1 MKKKKIII
9 FIVIILFTMTIPL
22 IGFVDLP
29 ENKTLS
35 ITNFY
40 SNLKEL
46 QLNESS
52 IPKEIPTATFKEDDK
67 EEIIENTEV
76 AGTTTK
82 SSVGTTQ
89 KTHQENPQTQG
100 SSKNN
105 EKRQNNATGAM
116 SNPIVETKTEAT
128 NSTKVESFKTN
139 YNMIATIKNDIISNP
154 SETMQK
160 YGYNIDDT
168 DNSIVNKTTG
178 FTYTKE
184 RVKNQIKKSFGTIKI
199 YAHDYYVNGKFVET
213 KCFILY

>member
-213 KCFILY
+213 KCFIL

>member
-178 FTYTKE
+178 FTYTKKE
-184 RVKNQIKKSFGTIKI
+184 
-199 YAHDYYVNGKFVET
+199 
-213 KCFILY
+213 